1 MTNQRIRTAPLVFL
15 LVLVSCATPTADPSV
30 GLLPQTVYDS
40 SGQPHQP
47 LQVSGDSVHVVIFT
61 SHECPIAKG
70 YSPTL
75 RALADGWRAQNRVR
89 LFLVHVDPDLTPGA
103 AREHTAAYDLPGTV
117 VLDPSQGLAR
127 RCGATITPEAVIC
140 TAQGI
145 AYRGRIDDQ
154 WRKLGSRAPAASRHD
169 LRDAVGPFWRV
180 RACRSRTPRRSA
192 ACCPSRAVTT
202 ERTGPFAKLKHSA
215 GRGFPKCPKVVFTS

>member
-1 MTNQRIRTAPLVFL
+1 MTYQRIRTAPLVFL
-15 LVLVSCATPTADPSV
+15 LVLVSCAAPTADPSV

-47 LQVSGDSVHVVIFT
+47 LQVSGDSVHVLIFT

-89 LFLVHVDPDLTPGA
+89 LFLVHVDPDLTPEA

-117 VLDPSQGLAR
+117 VMDPRQGLAR

-169 LRDAVGPFWRV
+169 LRDAVGAVLAGKSVPKPHPPAV
-180 RACRSRTPRRSA
+180 GCLLPEPRRD
-192 ACCPSRAVTT
+192 
-202 ERTGPFAKLKHSA
+202 G
-215 GRGFPKCPKVVFTS
+215 